1 MKKIYIF
8 SYAVL
13 VCMLLGIS
21 GTQAQCYTPL
31 FPSGNVVTDPE
42 CNNYPNSAS
51 GWSKAWGNGTAITGA
66 NAYCGTS
73 IQSTGGSCKGSI
85 DYNLTGK
92 LLPNTSYRFKCML
105 YSDKEAYITLNG
117 CGING
122 STADFQVMKN
132 TGSTWQVV
140 DFYFITGTLA
150 SAQNLWINSCSGS
163 NKATDI
169 RLDNLEI
176 YLATEP
182 VVEIP
187 LEPMDS
193 GKFVPTWES
202 LKQYGEAPEWY
213 QDAKF
218 GIWAHWG
225 PQCQPEQGDWF
236 ARFMYYSGGQRN
248 WFNTN
253 FGSDTKLGFKEVINS
268 WKAESWQPD
277 SIVALYKRAGAKY
290 FFALGNHH
298 DNLDLWNSKYQPW
311 NTVKVGPKRDIIDG
325 WEKAA
330 RANGL
335 RFGVSIHAS
344 HAWSWYEPSQSYD
357 GNLTAADSV
366 GKWWSG
372 LDPQDLYAQ
381 NHAHS
386 TGWDNSGTIH
396 SQWNWVSGAS
406 IPSKAYSAKF
416 YNRTMDMIKKFN
428 PDLVYFDDT
437 SLPLVAV
444 DAAGNRSTTTVSDLG
459 LKIAASYYNKSAN
472 ANNGKVENVI
482 FGKILTPDEKEC
494 IVWDVERGIP
504 DKPQA
509 KHWQTCTCIGD
520 WHYSRSV
527 YNNNSYKSAN
537 TVIHMLV
544 DIVSKNGNLL
554 LNVPLR
560 GDGTY
565 DEKEL
570 AIVKGITE
578 WMNVNKESIY
588 GTRTWTIFGEGPT
601 AERANA
607 LSAQGF
613 NEGTNYDAK
622 DIRYVKK
629 GDSLLYVTVMGWP
642 TGGKAVLKSLGLTKP
657 YLTRN
662 IKSIQIL
669 GGGNLTYTRNVDG
682 LNIDLP
688 ATKPATADIGIAFK
702 ISLDTV
708 VSVGSLNEM
717 IRVAQ
722 VNDSIAKLNTGSD
735 CGQFTPE
742 AVAALEVAITNA
754 VNLTLPNC
762 NCLINS
768 DQINTAITTLQN
780 AIITFQTADK
790 ATGTFAPLYSTLPN
804 MIPDTYLNSLTGF
817 GGWGHKAIVSGS
829 EAYCGSSC
837 KFTAT
842 TNGYPNGA
850 ALDVTNIAWAP
861 NATYR
866 FRAMVKTVDGSCAFL
881 GKNTNPDFLKI
892 IPKSGDNWVVVDT
905 TFTTGSAPTNGFFTF
920 NNVDGVGTNGK
931 IAYIDNYEL
940 YNITSL
946 TALKTVGVENQ
957 NIYIQGNSIVADFEL
972 AQPSEVEISV
982 FNAQGVLLK
991 KVNGEYNAGKSHKVI
1006 PVNLASGVYFV
1017 QISYNGQVATKK
1029 LMK

>member
-1 MKKIYIF
+1 MKKINLF

-13 VCMLLGIS
+13 VCMLFGFLE
-21 GTQAQCYTPL
+21 TQAQCYTPL
-31 FPSGNVVTDPE
+31 FPSGNIVTDPE
-42 CNNYPNSAS
+42 CNTANVYKS
-51 GWSKAWGNGTAITGA
+51 WGNYTQITGSL
-66 NAYCGTS
+66 AYCGTS
-73 IQSTGGSCKGSI
+73 VRVTGGCGGSL
-85 DYNLTGK
+85 DYSLTGK
-92 LLPNTSYRFKCML
+92 LLPNTSYRLKCML
-105 YSDKEAYITLNG
+105 YSDKDASITLNG

-122 STADFQVMKN
+122 LTSDYQIVKN
-132 TGSTWQVV
+132 TGSTWQTV

-163 NKATDI
+163 NRATDI

-176 YLATEP
+176 YPATEP

-187 LEPMDS
+187 MEPMDS

-236 ARFMYYSGGQRN
+236 ARFMYYSGGDRN
-248 WFNTN
+248 WFTN
-253 FGSDTKLGFKEVINS
+253 KYGSDTKLGFKEVIND
-268 WKAESWQPD
+268 WKAENWQPD
-277 SIVALYKRAGAKY
+277 SIVKLYKDAGAKY

-298 DNLDLWNSKYQPW
+298 DNLDLWDSKYQPW
-311 NTVKVGPKRDIIDG
+311 NTVKVGPKKDLIAG
-325 WEKAA
+325 WEKAT

-357 GNLTAADSV
+357 GNLTAADGA
-366 GKWWSG
+366 GKWWDG
-372 LDPQDLYAQ
+372 LDPQELYAQ

-386 TGWDNSGTIH
+386 SGWDNSGTIH

-406 IPSKAYSAKF
+406 IPSKAYCAKF
-416 YNRTMDMIKKFN
+416 YNRTIDMIKKYN
-428 PDLVYFDDT
+428 PDLIYFDDT

-444 DAAGNRSTTTVSDLG
+444 DAAGNRSTTTVSDVG

-494 IVWDVERGIP
+494 LVWDVERGIP

-527 YNNNSYKSAN
+527 YNNNKYKSAN
-537 TVIHMLV
+537 TVIHMLI

-570 AIVKGITE
+570 AVVKGITA

-588 GTRTWTIFGEGPT
+588 DTRTWTIFGEGPT

-613 NEGTNYDAK
+613 NEGTSYDAN

-642 TGGKAVLKSLGLTKP
+642 TGGKAVLKTLGLSQP
-657 YLTRN
+657 YLVKG
-662 IKSIQIL
+662 IKNIQIL
-669 GGGNLTYTRNVDG
+669 GGGNLTYTRNADG
-682 LNIDLP
+682 LSINLP

-702 ISLDTV
+702 ISLDTAV
-708 VSVGSLNEM
+708 NAANLGTM
-717 IRVAQ
+717 IRIAE
-722 VNDSIAKLNTGSD
+722 VNDSIAKLNTGTN

-742 AVAALEVAITNA
+742 AVAALETAIDA
-754 VNLTLPNC
+754 AKAKTLVNC
-762 NCLINS
+762 NCLITAE
-768 DQINTAITTLQN
+768 QINAAVDTLKN
-780 AIITFQTADK
+780 AIITFQTAK
-790 ATGTFAPLYSTLPN
+790 KSEGGFTPLYETGNLVTDPQCSNYPN
-804 MIPDTYLNSLTGF
+804 ASS
-817 GGWGHKAIVSGS
+817 GWSKNWGNGASISDAKAF
-829 EAYCGSSC
+829 CGSSIQ
-837 KFTAT
+837 
-842 TNGYPNGA
+842 
-850 ALDVTNIAWAP
+850 VT
-861 NATYR
+861 
-866 FRAMVKTVDGSCAFL
+866 GSCGGSIDYTLTGKLLPNTKYRLKCMLYSDKEAYITL
-881 GKNTNPDFLKI
+881 NGMGINGSTSDYQVMKNTGGAWQAVDF
-892 IPKSGDNWVVVDT
+892 N
-905 TFTTGSAPTNGFFTF
+905 FTTGTLASAQNLWLNSCTGSNRAT
-920 NNVDGVGTNGK
+920 D
-931 IAYIDNYEL
+931 IRLDNFEL
-940 YNITSL
+940 YNMSL
-946 TALKTVGVENQ
+946 LSSVKTVGVDDQ
-957 NIYIQGNSIVADFEL
+957 NIYIQGNSIVVDFEL

-982 FNAQGVLLK
+982 FNAQGILVK
-991 KVNGEYNAGKSHKVI
+991 KVNGDFNAGKNRKVI
-1006 PVNLASGVYFV
+1006 NANLASGVCFV
-1017 QISYNGQVATKK
+1017 KVDCNGQMVTKK